1 MAISTEIVGKTFG
14 PFVRDYT
21 FEDLEICALGCGAG
35 WDGRVDLEY
44 VNEHDA
50 KNPDLKVLP
59 IFAVPLTVNEEMT
72 TTLDYGFDYS
82 GSLHYGIDVH
92 FHAPFKMSDH
102 IETYVTQEAIWDRG
116 EGRGSLSKQVGKSY
130 SADGTHLCTVDTY
143 DCCIY
148 DGGWGGEQPPRDSVE
163 YPDREPDFT
172 YEETYGY
179 NWPLVY
185 RLMGDWH
192 QQHIDWS
199 YTEQTGLERP
209 IAHGVSS
216 AGVAIEFCCFSMILL
231 VFSPLNAALSGRI
244 PSADAGVRP
253 RAFGKGPHNSGG
265 DFQSGSPHPT
275 ESPPERRRNPGYPAA
290 AGFRTRAFRSHKW
303 DGSAVRR
310 ARW

>member
-1 MAISTEIVGKTFG
+1 MAISTEIVGKPFG

-21 FEDLEICALGCGAG
+21 FKDLEICALGCGAG

-44 VNEHDA
+44 VNEGDA

-92 FHAPFKMSDH
+92 FHAPFKMNDH
-102 IETYVTQEAIWDRG
+102 IETFVTQEAIWDRG

-216 AGVAIEFCCFSMILL
+216 AGVAMRHVISLL
-231 VFSPLNAALSGRI
+231 FPGHPDAMTRFKCRFTSPVLPGVRLRTIVWKTAEGEAKFRMVN
-244 PSADAGVRP
+244 ADAPDSKPFLNHGIVEWDSA
-253 RAFGKGPHNSGG
+253 RA
-265 DFQSGSPHPT
+265 
-275 ESPPERRRNPGYPAA
+275 
-290 AGFRTRAFRSHKW
+290 
-303 DGSAVRR
+303 
-310 ARW
+310 